1 MMEFLDILFEIYMVV
16 FTVVAAFAVALAPY
30 IIVLVFEISG
40 WWAMLMFVTVPVG
53 AAILTYVFHGL

>member
-1 MMEFLDILFEIYMVV
+1 MMGFLDILFEIYMVV
-16 FTVVAAFAVALAPY
+16 FTIVAAFAVALAPY

-53 AAILTYVFHGL
+53 GAIIAYMFDGF